1 MAKKQSTQPAQ
12 SVETEVKSTLNLVTI
27 LEELGITCTVAQME
41 ALSERVV
48 VKKAPRGSTVYKS
61 GQIKL
66 TAEDKIPLQMR
77 IILENFED
85 GMTLEQI
92 ATKVATDKRFTT
104 KQPVS
109 KIVAYYRKQMI
120 DRGYIQP
127 AA

>member
-1 MAKKQSTQPAQ
+1 MAKKQSTQ
-12 SVETEVKSTLNLVTI
+12 SVETEVKSTLNLMSL
-27 LEELGITCTVAQME
+27 LEELGIKCTDAQME

-48 VKKAPRGSTVYKS
+48 VKKAPRSNRVYAA
-61 GQIKL
+61 GQTKL
-66 TAEDKIPLQMR
+66 TAEDKMPLQMR

-85 GMTLEQI
+85 GMTLEQM

-104 KQPVS
+104 KQPVT